1 MRLLGYHRAAALV
14 LTALFTA
21 SLMTATWVASVAA
34 AVTDY
39 TLTIKTADEMYAGTD
54 SNIFVRLHGSL
65 RTSDEYRLNG
75 QISGN
80 AFERN
85 DTDHV
90 TLTGLD
96 LGRIWKIDLRSDGAY
111 AGSDWRLNWIEVSAA
126 DPGISTSTFDFY
138 QWCDGCSV
146 SKNANDWG
154 TTAWVEDE
162 LARSF
167 NDRSIYDVGVYDNLY
182 SRGSRYTLS
191 ISHKIRN
198 QVQASRAVTDAT
210 KLGAKVAWKSPKTV
224 AGTFSAEFSAEWQN
238 TVTETKAQLSEE
250 ELSLQASQT
259 RWVPRNT
266 LWLCK
271 VAWRADWDVGM
282 LDAGQPMGVRWLS
295 QQPRQKWFTNV
306 TLKFGDEVPK
316 AWRQWIRA
324 NLPQY
329 VPPKLRHVTGP
340 FTLYK
345 PKG

>member
-1 MRLLGYHRAAALV
+1 M
-14 LTALFTA
+14 
-21 SLMTATWVASVAA
+21 
-34 AVTDY
+34 TDY

-80 AFERN
+80 AFERD

-111 AGSDWRLNWIEVSAA
+111 AGSDWRLNWIEVTAA

-138 QWCDGCSV
+138 QWCDGCSL

-162 LARSF
+162 LGQGLQRPVDLRRRRLRQPLLPWLALHALHQPQ
-167 NDRSIYDVGVYDNLY
+167 DQE
-182 SRGSRYTLS
+182 
-191 ISHKIRN
+191 

-238 TVTETKAQLSEE
+238 TVTEAKAQLSEE

-329 VPPKLRHVTGP
+329 VPPKLRHGTGP